1 MPIIE
6 PVIRPPSEGSSFLLQ
21 ITTGCSSNH
30 CTFCGA
36 YQGKEFRFKEEQ
48 EIYSD
53 IRQWAAANPKTRK
66 AFLLD
71 GDALVVGNSRLVR
84 ILKELQKNMPSLRR
98 ISSYANGY
106 NITVRSDAELK
117 ELFDNKLKLLY
128 IGLESGSQEILTQC
142 RKKSTAQEMI
152 QAVNRAQKSGI
163 KASVIVLLGLGGR
176 QHSKVHVRDT
186 IKAINEM
193 QPNFLSFLCLMLI
206 PGTPLYADA
215 QRGKFQE
222 LKARELLEQSYEI
235 IKGLE
240 LKKTIFRSNHASN
253 YLSLEGILPRD
264 KEQLL
269 IVLRQA
275 IKGKIGLRPEIFRGL

>member
-84 ILKELQKNMPSLRR
+84 ILKELQRNMPSLRR

>member
-1 MPIIE
+1 VPIIE

-84 ILKELQKNMPSLRR
+84 ILKELQRNMPSLRR